1 MTDSV
6 IRIVALP
13 GHDNDDYDDYDDNDD
28 NDNDNVTRSDA
39 SRLALRHT
47 GVGARAGAE
56 TATLFQYFQW
66 QKLFLPEKSK
76 SISQFCHYCARES
89 VGEVSA
95 LLLRCP
101 VSSASVHL
109 AGACIGCHFVMRD
122 LVIM

>member
-13 GHDNDDYDDYDDNDD
+13 DNGEGDNNNDDNDD
-28 NDNDNVTRSDA
+28 DDDNNVTRSDA

-101 VSSASVHL
+101 VSTWLYWVSL
-109 AGACIGCHFVMRD
+109 RNEGPGA
-122 LVIM
+122 VIM